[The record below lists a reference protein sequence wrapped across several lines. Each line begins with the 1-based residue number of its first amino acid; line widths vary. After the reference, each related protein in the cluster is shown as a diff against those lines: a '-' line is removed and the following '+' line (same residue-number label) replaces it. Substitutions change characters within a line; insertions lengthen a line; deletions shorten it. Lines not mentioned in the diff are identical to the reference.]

1 MRAAM
6 LTGKRLTSVCLLILL
21 ALSACDRTSRDLHFV
36 TPASPVDREIAQE
49 LTSLLNGESSF
60 HLTMTASPMAGRK
73 ALEAI
78 ANGDADIALVSNYLE
93 FRDDIATIMPLYPT
107 VLHIAHRSGIDVQ
120 LGPEMFRGSTV
131 YAGEKGSAS
140 RQLFERIAKTMGLGR
155 GEYEYIDNFSSLPDV
170 AVVFGPISP
179 ERFLDFPDYLLSS
192 LGTPQ
197 DIGSGGVIDAA
208 VLLNPSFRSFVIPEG
223 TYGPAT
229 PGPVVTVAV
238 DKMLVARSDLDE
250 TIIYDLVND
259 VLRLRP
265 ALAGKR
271 PGIFHQLTEDFD
283 TSRSTFI
290 VHPGTQAYLQRS
302 EPSVYERYSGVAE
315 VVVTVLIA
323 LVSTLIAVL
332 GIIRARR
339 KNRIDRFYLE
349 TIKIRNTCKAST
361 NPVEIQQAISKI
373 EQLQD
378 EAFDLL
384 VHEKLSADES
394 FRIFVTLTND
404 VLGQLKTN
412 RSENLKTGAYASD

>member
-1 MRAAM
+1 M
-6 LTGKRLTSVCLLILL
+6 LTGIRLTSICLLILL
-21 ALSACDRTSRDLHFV
+21 SASACDTPRHDLELV

-60 HLTMTASPMAGRK
+60 HLTMTASPMTGRK

-78 ANGDADIALVSNYLE
+78 VDGDADIALVSNYLE

-107 VLHIAHRSGIDVQ
+107 VLHIAHRNGTDVQ
-120 LGPEMFRGSTV
+120 VGPDMFRGKTV
-131 YAGEKGSAS
+131 YAGEEGSAS
-140 RQLFERIAKTMGLGR
+140 RQLFERITEGMGLGR
-155 GEYEYIDNFSSLPDV
+155 DDYEFIADSSTLPDV

-179 ERFLDFPDYLLSS
+179 ERFLQLPGYVLSS
-192 LGTPQ
+192 LGSPQ
-197 DIGSGGVIDAA
+197 DIGSGGIIDAA
-208 VLLNPSFRSFVIPEG
+208 VLLNPSFISFIIPEG

-238 DKMLVARSDLDE
+238 DKILVARSDLDE
-250 TIIYDLVND
+250 SLVYDLIND

-265 ALAGKR
+265 ALAGMR
-271 PGIFHQLTEDFD
+271 PGIFQQLTEDFD

-302 EPSVYERYSGVAE
+302 EPTVYERYSGVAE
-315 VVVTVLIA
+315 VVVTLIIA
-323 LVSTLIAVL
+323 LVSALYAVL
-332 GIIRARR
+332 SVLRARR

-349 TIKIRNTCKAST
+349 IIDIRNSCKGST
-361 NPVEIQQAISKI
+361 DPAELQQAIARI

-384 VHEKLSADES
+384 VHEKLAADES
-394 FRIFVTLTND
+394 FRIFVTLSND
-404 VLGQLKTN
+404 VLRKLQTDRG
-412 RSENLKTGAYASD
+412 

>member
-1 MRAAM
+1 M
-6 LTGKRLTSVCLLILL
+6 LKGIRLTTICLLIIL
-21 ALSACDRTSRDLHFV
+21 ALSACDTTSRDLQLV

-60 HLTMTASPMAGRK
+60 QITMTATPMTGKK

-78 ANGDADIALVSNYLE
+78 ATGEADIALVSNYLE

-107 VLHIAHRSGIDVQ
+107 VLHIAHRSETDAQI
-120 LGPEMFRGSTV
+120 GPDMFRGKTV
-131 YAGEKGSAS
+131 YAGEEGSAS
-140 RQLFERIAKTMGLGR
+140 RQLFERIAEGMGLDR
-155 GEYEYIDNFSSLPDV
+155 EDYEFIVGSTTLPDV

-179 ERFLDFPDYLLSS
+179 ERFLQLPDYLLSS

-197 DIGSGGVIDAA
+197 EIGSGGIIDAA
-208 VLLNPSFRSFVIPEG
+208 VLLNPSFRSFIIPEG

-238 DKMLVARSDLDE
+238 DKILIARSDLDE
-250 TIIYDLVND
+250 TIVYDLVND

-271 PGIFHQLTEDFD
+271 PGIFHQLKGNFD

-302 EPSVYERYSGVAE
+302 EPSIYERYSGIAE
-315 VVVTVLIA
+315 VVVTLIIG
-323 LVSTLIAVL
+323 LLSTLFAVL
-332 GIIRARR
+332 GIIKARR
-339 KNRIDRFYLE
+339 KNRIDRFYVE
-349 TIKIRNTCKAST
+349 IINIRNSCKGST
-361 NPVEIQQAISKI
+361 DPGELQQAISRI

-378 EAFDLL
+378 EAFDQL
-384 VHEKLSADES
+384 VHEKLAADES
-394 FRIFVTLTND
+394 FRIFVTLSND
-404 VLGQLKTN
+404 VSNKLQIKRNGSPILTKST
-412 RSENLKTGAYASD
+412 DD